1 MFRPLSWCSTSL
13 LPDEASVPASC
24 SSLLCSCFNT
34 SCITRRRHLVKAAFF
49 TEGKDPGRVPQRE
62 VDSTKRVLWQDANI
76 FIWSESEL
84 KSAQSER
91 PRSWIQML
99 TVQTSAVWQ
108 LQRGS
113 GCQIRSIRAS
123 DVIVTRRRGSPPE
136 QRTWRSFLQPKTFNI
151 RKMWKT
157 IIKRL
162 TPKYWIMK
170 LFSYISHLSPNMMMK
185 WNSHVFLFE
194 GF

>member
-1 MFRPLSWCSTSL
+1 MSTS
-13 LPDEASVPASC
+13 ENHQQAAS
-24 SSLLCSCFNT
+24 LGGL
-34 SCITRRRHLVKAAFF
+34 
-49 TEGKDPGRVPQRE
+49 DPGRVPQRE

-91 PRSWIQML
+91 PCSWIQMQ
-99 TVQTSAVWQ
+99 TVQTSAVWR
-108 LQRGS
+108 LQKGS

-136 QRTWRSFLQPKTFNI
+136 QRTRRSFLQPKTFNI

-157 IIKRL
+157 LIKRL
-162 TPKYWIMK
+162 TPKYFVMK
-170 LFSYISHLSPNMMMK
+170 LFSYISHFISKYDDEMIFSRICIWINR
-185 WNSHVFLFE
+185 HI
-194 GF
+194 